1 MPTSQFPS
9 SWISGED
16 MLLVER
22 GLTLVHDV
30 VMSCGKEAL
39 ENPVRSLAAV

>member
-1 MPTSQFPS
+1 MSTSQFPS
-9 SWISGED
+9 SWMSCEH

-39 ENPVRSLAAV
+39 ENPVRWLAAV